1 MEKNKR
7 THRQELIHQNW
18 TNNNTQ
24 QLQNEESA
32 MFVAKKLSEASQHS
46 KLPLYPLQST
56 STDDPLFNEDFSFPC
71 RKDDGSYNLVRKNIF
86 YFFLL
91 GTTIFQYL
99 PLFK

>member
-46 KLPLYPLQST
+46 KLPLYPLHST
-56 STDDPLFNEDFSFPC
+56 STDDPLFHEDFSFVS
-71 RKDDGSYNLVRKNIF
+71 RKDDGSYSFVSKNIF
-86 YFFLL
+86 YFVLL

-99 PLFK
+99 PLFN

>member
-1 MEKNKR
+1 MEKKKR

-56 STDDPLFNEDFSFPC
+56 STDDPLFHEDFSFVG
-71 RKDDGSYNLVRKNIF
+71 RKDDGSYNLVRKNLF
-86 YFFLL
+86 YSFLL
-91 GTTIFQYL
+91 GTTIFRFL
-99 PLFK
+99 SLFK